1 MENSIDKKEI
11 TKLIKDL
18 EDWYQS
24 FCDKTGNVGAMLFND
39 AKHDNKI
46 LLFKSDNDTARK
58 IYEYTKAIT

>member
-24 FCDKTGNVGAMLFND
+24 FCDKTGNVGAMLFVNEED
-39 AKHDNKI
+39 DGKI
-46 LLFKSDNDTARK
+46 LLFKSDSDTAKK
-58 IYEYTKAIT
+58 IYEYTKEIT